1 MSKQILKFAIFVC
14 FITILAGCTQKN
26 KEVQTESDKVNHMKV

>member
-14 FITILAGCTQKN
+14 FITILAGCTQKKRGTN
-26 KEVQTESDKVNHMKV
+26 

>member
-14 FITILAGCTQKN
+14 FITILAGCTQKKQRGTN
-26 KEVQTESDKVNHMKV
+26 